1 MANAGE
7 RRTVYDPAMGFVES
21 FRKGWSFMKAAF
33 AMAGENRKLLAPS
46 VYQVLISIVYWV
58 GWVAALVAI
67 DPQWSNGTWAVVGGI
82 ATFGSFLIFYFFCGM
97 TVNMIDVHL
106 KGGTPSLG
114 DGARDAGKN
123 FVAIVFLAIVS
134 TIIEMFARAARD
146 NDSIAGKII
155 AGIVEAIWTTLSF
168 LLLPAIIIEDAGFG
182 DAMRRVRQLHKG
194 NFLMIGIGEV
204 GVRGVT
210 GLIGF
215 LWFLLIFG
223 VIYLDVMLFH
233 GVTALVIAFVV
244 GGTMLALFVA
254 FSTYLRM
261 AYYTCLY
268 LWAADVEKAG
278 QSAPAPLPLAIAL
291 GRTRVGMA
299 A

>member
-1 MANAGE
+1 
-7 RRTVYDPAMGFVES
+7 MGFMDKLS
-21 FRKGWSFMKAAF
+21 KGWSFMRAAF
-33 AMAGENRKLLAPS
+33 AMARDQRKLLAPS
-46 VYQVLISIVYWV
+46 VYQVLVSILYFVA
-58 GWVAALVAI
+58 WVAALVAI
-67 DPQWSNGTWAVVGGI
+67 DPHWSKGTWAVVGSI

-114 DGARDAGKN
+114 EGARDAGKN
-123 FVAIVFLAIVS
+123 FVAIVFLALVS
-134 TIIEMFARAARD
+134 TIVDMFARAAR
-146 NDSIAGKII
+146 NNESIIGKII

-182 DAMRRVRQLHKG
+182 QAMKRVRQLHRD
-194 NFLMIGIGEV
+194 NLLLIGISEV
-204 GVRGVT
+204 GVRAVT

-215 LWFLLIFG
+215 VWMLLIFG
-223 VIYLDVMLFH
+223 VVYASFTVLH
-233 GVTALVIAFVV
+233 GVAALTVAFVV
-244 GGTMLALFVA
+244 GGTMLALFAA
-254 FSTYLRM
+254 FSTFIRM

-268 LWAADVEKAG
+268 LWAADVERAG

-291 GRTRVGMA
+291 GHTSVGATRA

>member
-1 MANAGE
+1 
-7 RRTVYDPAMGFVES
+7 MGFS
-21 FRKGWSFMKAAF
+21 DKLSKGWSFMKAAF
-33 AMAGENRKLLAPS
+33 AMARDNRKLLAPS
-46 VYQVLISIVYWV
+46 IYQVLISILYWI
-58 GWVAALVAI
+58 GWVVAIVAI
-67 DPQWSNGTWAVVGGI
+67 DPQWSDGMWAVVGGI

-114 DGARDAGKN
+114 EGARDAGKN
-123 FVAIVFLAIVS
+123 FLAIVFLAIVS
-134 TIIEMFARAARD
+134 TIIETFARAARS
-146 NDSIAGKII
+146 NDSIAGKIV

-182 DAMRRVRQLHKG
+182 DAMRRVRELHKG
-194 NFLMIGIGEV
+194 NFLLIGIGEV
-204 GVRGVT
+204 GVRMVT
-210 GLIGF
+210 GLIGL
-215 LWFLLIFG
+215 LWFVLIFG
-223 VIYLDVMLFH
+223 VLYVDLMLFS

-244 GGTMLALFVA
+244 GGTLLALFVA

-268 LWAADVEKAG
+268 LWAVEVETAG

-291 GRTRVGMA
+291 GHSR
-299 A
+299 